1 MLRRLREGGWLRPR
15 RIGCLLVLLLV
26 LLIIVLWMVNSAI
39 NGVTAV
45 IRNDPDPV
53 QGGPFPTA
61 TPSSAPGRTPST
73 GLISDGKLRVAVPE
87 GFGPARGAAGAGDYA
102 GFDLALL
109 RLVAD
114 DLGAASVDTGK
125 QAPVKTRVGMLSR
138 GEADLALFE
147 ITPQLRRDVD
157 IVGPYLVD
165 DLRLVVPATSPA
177 TGLDSLGEGK
187 VCAPRDSP
195 AVTGLT
201 SRLGERLI
209 TRAHLDSCADLLGTR
224 VAGIVGDEITLRSLP
239 RMANGELHM
248 VGDPLGKTEY
258 GIGVPPGVTGR
269 HERVE
274 AALRRAIDNG
284 TWKQRYET
292 YLGRPAPDPP
302 ALR

>member
-15 RIGCLLVLLLV
+15 RIGCLLVLLLI

-39 NGVTAV
+39 SGVTAV

-61 TPSSAPGRTPST
+61 TPSDAPGRTPST
-73 GLISDGKLRVAVPE
+73 DLINDGKLRVAVPE
-87 GFGPARGAAGAGDYA
+87 GFGPAKREPGAGNDA

-109 RLVAD
+109 QLVAD
-114 DLGAASVDTGK
+114 NLGAASVDTGK
-125 QAPVKTRVGMLSR
+125 QAPVKTRVGMLTR

-147 ITPQLRRDVD
+147 ITPQLQREVD
-157 IVGPYLVD
+157 IVGPYLVN
-165 DLRLVVPATSPA
+165 DLRLVVPANSPI
-177 TGLDSLGEGK
+177 TGLDSLGNGT

-195 AVTGLT
+195 AATELTG
-201 SRLGERLI
+201 RPGERLI
-209 TRAHLDSCADLLGTR
+209 TRAHLDNCADLLGTR
-224 VAGIVGDEITLRSLP
+224 VSGIVGDEIALRSLP
-239 RMANGELHM
+239 TVANGELRM
-248 VGDPLGKTEY
+248 VGDPLGKVEY
-258 GIGVPPGVTGR
+258 GIGVPPGDTVR

-284 TWKQRYET
+284 TWKQRYAT
-292 YLGRPAPDPP
+292 YLGAPAPDPP